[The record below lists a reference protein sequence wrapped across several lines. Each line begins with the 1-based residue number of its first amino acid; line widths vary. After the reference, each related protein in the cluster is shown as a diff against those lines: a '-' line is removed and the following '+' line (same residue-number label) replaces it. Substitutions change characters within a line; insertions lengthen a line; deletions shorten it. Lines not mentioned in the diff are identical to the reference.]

1 MLKFVSNFIEDDTVT
16 VRVPA
21 SSANLGSGFD
31 CTGIAFSKYNVLSF
45 TKLENAVEFEGFEPQ
60 FSCEKNLAY
69 VAYKRVCDKIGT
81 PAYVKIKS
89 VRNDI
94 PISRGLGSSAA
105 LIVAGAYAAN
115 AINDKKLS
123 LQEGF
128 EICNEIE
135 GHPDKISP
143 ALFGGL
149 CTSIVADDNLFTQK
163 YSVSDKIFF
172 TALVPDFKVST
183 KDARAALPDMVSRAD
198 AIFNLQRIALLP
210 YAMENGSLVL
220 IKAVTG
226 DRLHEAYRRPLYKN
240 VDEVE
245 AAAYSL
251 GAISFNVS
259 GAGPTC
265 LCYSD
270 KPIADELNERL
281 KEMDNGWVAY
291 ALTVD
296 NEGAK
301 RIYDEQ

>member
-1 MLKFVSNFIEDDTVT
+1 
-16 VRVPA
+16 
-21 SSANLGSGFD
+21 
-31 CTGIAFSKYNVLSF
+31 
-45 TKLENAVEFEGFEPQ
+45 
-60 FSCEKNLAY
+60 
-69 VAYKRVCDKIGT
+69 
-81 PAYVKIKS
+81 
-89 VRNDI
+89 
-94 PISRGLGSSAA
+94 
-105 LIVAGAYAAN
+105 
-115 AINDKKLS
+115 
-123 LQEGF
+123 
-128 EICNEIE
+128 
-135 GHPDKISP
+135 
-143 ALFGGL
+143 
-149 CTSIVADDNLFTQK
+149 
-163 YSVSDKIFF
+163 
-172 TALVPDFKVST
+172 
-183 KDARAALPDMVSRAD
+183 MVGQ
-198 AIFNLQRIALLP
+198 IFNMQRIALLP
-210 YAMENGSLVL
+210 YAMENGRLDL

-245 AAAYSL
+245 AVAYSL